1 LYLRLIYISSMT
13 KTFRKFVEE
22 AEKSPFISS
31 MQDML
36 GIDPEDLKNEPQQG
50 TFYLHDTGQSV
61 LKGTNLG
68 SYKVVEFKR
77 DKQGKITHAVVRP
90 MSSDK
95 TYKDENGKIK
105 IVPGSESDKQDRLV
119 GIEDLDGLLSQ
130 DLKSNQPA

>member
-22 AEKSPFISS
+22 AEKSPLISS

-36 GIDPEDLKNEPQQG
+36 GIDPDDLKNEPQQG
-50 TFYLHDTGQSV
+50 TFYLHDTGKSV

-68 SYKVVEFKR
+68 SYKIVEFKR

-95 TYKDENGKIK
+95 TYKDENGKIT

-119 GIEDLDGLLSQ
+119 GIEDLDGLLGQ